1 MNLETLL
8 SKANIPNAEIL
19 GGSADAEITHIAENS
34 RISQGGTLFVAVV
47 GSVHDGHKFIP
58 DALSRG
64 AVAVAGTRR
73 VRPDSL
79 PDNVPYLHVPDDRS
93 AIAQL
98 SAAFFD
104 YPSRKLQVVGVT
116 GTDGKTTTSTLI
128 HSILLA
134 AGRRAGLIS
143 TIRAE
148 IAGRSYDT
156 GFHVT
161 TPEAFDVQRYLYDMV
176 EAGTDVA
183 VLETT
188 SHALDQGRVL
198 CVDYDVA
205 VVTNVTHEHMD
216 WHGSW
221 EKYMEAKARLFRF
234 LNESHRKPSTP
245 KAAVINADDKSYAWL
260 KRIPADMQ
268 YVYGLDRLEQPDI
281 TADDFEYR
289 ANGTRF
295 SIQTPI
301 ADIPVMIHLP
311 GKHNIYNALAA
322 TGAALAL
329 GVSKEAIKAGLEEV
343 ASIRGRMEW
352 VPESRDYGFDVVVD
366 FAHTPNALDVT
377 LQLARQLA
385 HPSGGRVI
393 AVYGSAGLRD
403 RAKRAMMGHV
413 SGKLADISVVTA
425 EDPRTE
431 RVEDISAEI
440 AAAIASEGRTEGR
453 DFYQVHDRA
462 EAIAFAIGLA
472 QPGDM
477 VITCGKAHESSMCYG
492 TEETPW
498 DEFAAVREGLAKRGM
513 DDGR

>member
-1 MNLETLL
+1 MNFETLL
-8 SKANIPNAEIL
+8 TKANIPNAAIL
-19 GGSADAEITHIAENS
+19 PGTPQATSPTITHIAENS
-34 RISQGGTLFVAVV
+34 RISQPGTLFVAVV

-64 AVAVAGTRR
+64 AVAVAGTRTE
-73 VRPDSL
+73 RPDDL
-79 PDNVPYLHVPDDRS
+79 AITVPYLHVPDDRQ

-104 YPSRKLQVVGVT
+104 FPSRKLQVVGVT

-128 HSILLA
+128 HSILIA

-161 TPEAFDVQRYLYDMV
+161 TPEAFDVQRYLHDMV

-221 EKYMEAKARLFRF
+221 ENYMEAKARLFRF
-234 LNESHRKPSTP
+234 LNESYRKPSTP
-245 KAAVINADDKSYAWL
+245 KVAIINADDKSYEWL

-268 YVYGLDRLEQPDI
+268 YVYGLDRRQQPDI
-281 TADDFEYR
+281 TADNLEFR
-289 ANGTRF
+289 ADGTRF
-295 SIQTPI
+295 TIESPL
-301 ADIPVMIHLP
+301 ADIPVRLHLP

-329 GVSKEAIKAGLEEV
+329 GVSKEAV
-343 ASIRGRMEW
+343 ASGLAEVTNIKGRMEW
-352 VPESRDYGFDVVVD
+352 VPESRDYNFDVVVD

-377 LQLARQLA
+377 LQLARQLV
-385 HPSGGRVI
+385 HPRGGRVI

-453 DFYQVHDRA
+453 DYYVVNDRA
-462 EAIAFAIGLA
+462 EAIAFAISLA
-472 QPGDM
+472 QPNDM

-492 TEETPW
+492 TDETPW
-498 DEFAAVREGLAKRGM
+498 DEFAAVRAGLANRPKP
-513 DDGR
+513 

>member
-1 MNLETLL
+1 MNLHDLL
-8 SKANIPNAEIL
+8 AKANIPNASIIE
-19 GGSADAEITHIAENS
+19 GGQQENSPEITHIAENS
-34 RISQGGTLFVAVV
+34 RISQPGTLFVAVK
-47 GSVHDGHKFIP
+47 GSVHDGHKFAA

-64 AVAVAGTRR
+64 AVAVAGTRTE
-73 VRPDSL
+73 RPADL
-79 PDNVPYLHVPDDRS
+79 PDNVPYVHVPDDRR

-104 YPSRKLQVVGVT
+104 FPSRKLQVVGVT

-128 HSILLA
+128 HSILVA

-161 TPEAFDVQRYLYDMV
+161 TPEAFDVQRYLHDMV
-176 EAGTDVA
+176 EANTDVA

-221 EKYMEAKARLFRF
+221 ENYMAAKARLFHF
-234 LNESHRKPSTP
+234 LNESYRKPNTP
-245 KAAVINADDKSYAWL
+245 KVAVINADDKSYEWL
-260 KRIPADMQ
+260 KRIPADAQ
-268 YVYGLDRLEQPDI
+268 YVYGLERRQQPDV
-281 TADDFEYR
+281 TADNLEFR
-289 ANGTRF
+289 AEGTRF
-295 SIQTPI
+295 TIQTPL
-301 ADIPVMIHLP
+301 ADIPARIHLP
-311 GKHNIYNALAA
+311 GKHNIYNSLAA

-329 GVSKEAIKAGLEEV
+329 GVGKEAIASGLADV
-343 ASIRGRMEW
+343 TNIKGRMEW
-352 VPESRDYGFDVVVD
+352 VPESRDYDFDVVVD

-377 LQLARQLA
+377 LQLAHQLV
-385 HPSGGRVI
+385 HPRGGRVI

-413 SGKLADISVVTA
+413 SGRLADISVVTA

-431 RVEDISAEI
+431 NVESISAEI
-440 AAAIASEGRTEGR
+440 VEAIKSEGRIEGR
-453 DFYQVHDRA
+453 DYFVVNDRA
-462 EAIAFAIGLA
+462 EAIAFAIEIA
-472 QPGDM
+472 QPNDM
-477 VITCGKAHESSMCYG
+477 VITCGKAHENSMCYG

-498 DEFAAVREGLAKRGM
+498 DEFAAVRAGLAKRSGK
-513 DDGR
+513 